1 MIRATL
7 LILLFLIRSFLS
19 TAQNSEW
26 GIGYKLT
33 FAFNGSTQK
42 CEVYDQVLQKT
53 VSTEIQ
59 GTVLKFQNSFAVIQ
73 QNKTVYVFTYDAL
86 LHEWKGS
93 FFYNLKIGPQNVII
107 QDGVVTIDSDKS
119 GLVYLFYD
127 YELHKW
133 KSEEEKSGIESNT
146 QVFNQMGNVIYH
158 SFNNVILCASY
169 DVVNHLWRKHYERIE
184 NDKISVVSFSN
195 GLVGLTTNNYRCYF
209 FFYDI
214 LEKDWKK
221 VQFTYNKEIFNV
233 FAMNYGAGLVR
244 ISPLLHLAVVY
255 NPEQH
260 KWNIDSFKSG
270 GFGVF
275 NSYFSAYKLTLEN
288 SNIGNI
294 QLGFKAGEWSSKF
307 DIIYPFCISQNH
319 ITNTDTPLLYCR
331 SYDIG
336 NIGNKITRI
345 DDAIGRH
352 FIYLSNGYHLFQRNG
367 LTQIVTQ
374 YYVTNVHFD
383 CEVKLTASNTQKI
396 NSIEEHKLFPNPAI
410 SGQDIFIKG
419 ETEINKIEVYNG
431 IGKCCLIVNPKTNSG
446 QISFST
452 GGFPKGIYFLKIYDS
467 NNGAGNR
474 KIVIQ

>member
-26 GIGYKLT
+26 GIGYQLSVESIGAK
-33 FAFNGSTQK
+33 SK
-42 CEVYDQVLQKT
+42 CSVYDEVLKKF

-59 GTVLKFQNSFAVIQ
+59 GSVLRVQNSFAVIQ
-73 QNKTVYVFTYDAL
+73 DKTTLYLLNYDAII
-86 LHEWKGS
+86 HEWKAS
-93 FFYNLKIGPQNVII
+93 FFNILNTELVNIII
-107 QDGVVTIDSDKS
+107 QDGVVTINVNKS
-119 GLVYLFYD
+119 RFIFSFYD

-133 KSEEEKSGIESNT
+133 ISEEEKPGFSSIS

-195 GLVGLTTNNYRCYF
+195 GLVGLTTQNYRCYF

-233 FAMNYGAGLVR
+233 FAMNYGAGLMR
-244 ISPLLHLAVVY
+244 INPQLHLAVVY

-260 KWNIDSFKSG
+260 KWSIDSFKSG

-288 SNIGNI
+288 SNLGNI
-294 QLGFKAGEWSSKF
+294 QLGFKAGEWNSNF

-331 SYDIG
+331 SYDVG

-352 FIYLSNGYHLFQRNG
+352 FIYLSNGYHVLNRNG
-367 LTQIVTQ
+367 LTHIVTQ
-374 YYVTNVHFD
+374 YYVSNVHFD
-383 CEVKLTASNTQKI
+383 CEVKLTPSTTQKA
-396 NSIEEHKLFPNPAI
+396 NSMEERKLFPNPAI

-452 GGFPKGIYFLKIYDS
+452 SGFPKGIYFLKIYDS
-467 NNGAGNR
+467 NNGVGSR